1 MAEPMQA
8 AAQLPAVDPLL
19 HSIIGSVDKLA
30 PEVQTFLMLSAL
42 SFIPIFLIAMTAFT
56 RILIVLSLLR
66 QALGLQQTP
75 PNLVL
80 MTLALFLTFYTMSPV
95 FDAALQQ
102 GWVPFSQGSIDA
114 AQAVTSALEPFK
126 SFMIQQTREQ
136 DFVAIASMSGQPL
149 PASPSEVKFAELVPA
164 YLLSELTTAFKMA
177 FVIFIPFL
185 LIDLVVASVLM
196 ALGMMM
202 VPPITVSLPLKIMLF
217 VLIDGW
223 ALVSQ
228 SLVSSFQ

>member
-1 MAEPMQA
+1 MTPLNSAIQT
-8 AAQLPAVDPLL
+8 PAVDPLL
-19 HSIIGSVDKLA
+19 LSVLGSIDKLT
-30 PEVQTFLMLSAL
+30 PELQTFAAL
-42 SFIPIFLIAMTAFT
+42 TAMSFIPFFLIAMTAFT

-75 PNLVL
+75 PNMVI

-95 FDAALQQ
+95 FSEALSQ
-102 GWVPFSQGSIDA
+102 GWFPYQAGQLDL
-114 AQAVTSALEPFK
+114 AQALTAGIEPFK
-126 SFMIQQTREQ
+126 TFMIHQTREQ
-136 DFVAIASMSGQPL
+136 DFMAIASMSGK
-149 PASPSEVKFAELVPA
+149 AVPA
-164 YLLSELTTAFKMA
+164 TPAEVHLTELIPAFLLSELTTAFKMA

-185 LIDLVVASVLM
+185 LIDLVVSSVLM

-223 ALVSQ
+223 SLISQ

>member
-1 MAEPMQA
+1 MADPIQSNVV
-8 AAQLPAVDPLL
+8 LPAVDPLL
-19 HSIIGSVDKLA
+19 QSLIGSIDKLT
-30 PEVQTFLMLSAL
+30 PEIQTFVMLTAL

-80 MTLALFLTFYTMSPV
+80 MTLALFLTFYTMGPV
-95 FDAALQQ
+95 FNEAITQ
-102 GWVPFSQGSIDA
+102 GWQPFTSGKLNA
-114 AQAVTSALEPFK
+114 AEALTSALEPFK
-126 SFMIQQTREQ
+126 LFMIHQTREE
-136 DFVAIASMSGQPL
+136 DFMAIASMSGQPL
-149 PASPSEVKFAELVPA
+149 PLTPDEVRISQLIPA
-164 YLLSELTTAFKMA
+164 FLLSELTVAFKMA

-185 LIDLVVASVLM
+185 LIDLVVSSVLM

-217 VLIDGW
+217 VLINGW
-223 ALVSQ
+223 SLVSS